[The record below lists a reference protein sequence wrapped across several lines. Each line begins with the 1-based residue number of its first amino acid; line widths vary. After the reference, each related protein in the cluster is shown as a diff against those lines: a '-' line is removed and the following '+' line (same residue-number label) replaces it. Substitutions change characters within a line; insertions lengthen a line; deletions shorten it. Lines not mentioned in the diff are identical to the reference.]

1 VRDGGIIGADT
12 ANPIAN
18 GPHMTLIA
26 LTIAW
31 MLGIWIARQV
41 GLSPLALGGLTLAGV
56 GWAMLARRW
65 GRARWQAAL
74 LLAVVLGGWRYWL
87 AEPQINEGHLA
98 FYNDTG
104 WVAVEGH
111 VSADPS
117 IRDTYTQL
125 ELSVREVES
134 EGRRYPVRG
143 KAVLNVAHYPAY
155 AYGDVLRVGGLLET
169 PPVLDDFDYRE
180 YLASRGVRSLLR
192 RPQVTRLEEQA
203 GSALL
208 RLMLRL
214 KGWLRGVIEGV
225 LPYPE
230 AGLLC
235 GLLLGLGHT
244 LPDYLAD
251 AFRVVGL
258 THLIVISGY
267 NISLVSQA
275 AMTLS
280 GRFLFRWVALLLS
293 LAAIGLFTLFV
304 GPSPPVVRAALMG
317 GLFIGAQLA
326 GRKAHA
332 PTSLAAASLCMT
344 LWDPLSLWSVSFQLS
359 FAATLGLILLAPA
372 LERRLAARLNAW
384 GGRNQKAGWW
394 GLLRDGLLVTGAAQ
408 LATLPILW
416 YHFQQVSV
424 VSLLAN
430 ALVLPVQPAVMALG
444 FAATVGG
451 AVWEAAGRA
460 LGWLVWP
467 WLRYTI
473 WVAQQLG
480 GWSWAAVEVPH
491 IPALLVWAFYA
502 VMAWWLLAPRRL
514 RLSVDWRGWLS
525 AWQVRQFGGRRQV
538 GKYSLAGL
546 ALAVLLVWSAVF
558 SLPDNKLHVYFLDV
572 GQGDAILLRAP
583 GGQVVLVD
591 GGPDPLTLASRLGQI
606 LPFWQRRVDLVV
618 ATHADQD
625 HLAGLIS
632 VLERY
637 RVGHVLQPATMGE
650 GALVAQWQEALLSSG
665 AQVVE
670 ASRGTRVWLGE
681 ELCVE
686 VLHPPPAGSRNVREA
701 DDNQDSVVLRVQQGS
716 FALLLTADIDAEGE
730 AELLQ
735 MGQPL
740 QATLLKVAHHGS
752 TSATSARFL
761 AAVSPQMAVISVGA
775 GNRFGH
781 PGEEVLQRLEQA
793 DCRVFRT
800 DAQGTVEVVT
810 DGQRCWVKSDGG
822 GR

>member
-1 VRDGGIIGADT
+1 
-12 ANPIAN
+12 
-18 GPHMTLIA
+18 MTLIA

-31 MLGIWIARQV
+31 MLGILFARQV
-41 GLSPLALGGLTLAGV
+41 GVSPLALGGLTLAGA
-56 GWAMLARRW
+56 GWAVWCRRS
-65 GRARWQAAL
+65 RRPCRQAVL
-74 LLAVVLGGWRYWL
+74 LLAALLGGWRYWL
-87 AEPQINEGHLA
+87 AVPRINEGHLA

-104 WVAVEGH
+104 WVTVLGH

-125 ELSVREVES
+125 ELSAHEVEVRE
-134 EGRRYPVRG
+134 RRYPVRG
-143 KAVLNVAHYPAY
+143 KVVLNVAHYPAY
-155 AYGDVLRVGGLLET
+155 AYGDVLRVGGQLET
-169 PPVLDDFDYRE
+169 PPVLDDFSYRE
-180 YLASRGVRSLLR
+180 YLAARGVRSLLR
-192 RPQVTRLEEQA
+192 RPEVTQLEGRA

-214 KGWLRGVIEGV
+214 KSWLRGVIEGV

-267 NISLVSQA
+267 NISLVSQS
-275 AMTLS
+275 AMTLA
-280 GRFLFRWVALLLS
+280 GRFLYRWAALLLS

-304 GPSPPVVRAALMG
+304 GPSPPVARAALMG
-317 GLFIGAQLA
+317 GLFVGAQLA

-372 LERRLAARLNAW
+372 LERRLIARLNAW
-384 GGRNQKAGWW
+384 GSAARTARWW
-394 GLLRDGLLVTGAAQ
+394 GLARDGLLVTGAAQ

-430 ALVLPVQPAVMALG
+430 VLVLPVQPAVMALG

-473 WVAQQLG
+473 WVAQELG
-480 GWSWAAVEVPH
+480 GWSWAAVEVPR
-491 IPALLVWAFYA
+491 IPALLVWAVYGA
-502 VMAWWLLAPRRL
+502 MAWWLLAPRGSSLLADWRERL
-514 RLSVDWRGWLS
+514 RRW
-525 AWQVRQFGGRRQV
+525 RRQWRERQQP
-538 GKYSLAGL
+538 GKRSSRL
-546 ALAVLLVWSAVF
+546 ALVGLGLVVVLVWSAVC
-558 SLPDNKLHVYFLDV
+558 SLPDDRLHVYFLDV

-583 GGQVVLVD
+583 GGYVVLVD
-591 GGPDPLTLASRLGQI
+591 GGPDPLALASRLGQV

-625 HLAGLIS
+625 HLAGLVP

-650 GALVAQWQEALLSSG
+650 GALVAQWQAALQASG

-670 ASRGTRVWLGE
+670 ASRDTRIWLGDD
-681 ELCVE
+681 LCVE
-686 VLHPPPAGSRNVREA
+686 VLHPPLADGRGLQEA
-701 DDNQDSVVLRVQQGS
+701 DDNRDSVVLRIHQDA
-716 FALLLTADIDAEGE
+716 FALLLTADIDAEVE

-735 MGQPL
+735 TGQPL

-752 TSATSARFL
+752 SSATSDRFL
-761 AAVSPQMAVISVGA
+761 AAVSPQIAVISVGA
-775 GNRFGH
+775 DNRFGH
-781 PGEEVLQRLEQA
+781 PGADVLQRLELA
-793 DCRVFRT
+793 DCQVFRT
-800 DAQGTVEVVT
+800 DEQGTVEVVT
-810 DGQRCWVKSDGG
+810 DGQRCWVQGRGG
-822 GR
+822 DR